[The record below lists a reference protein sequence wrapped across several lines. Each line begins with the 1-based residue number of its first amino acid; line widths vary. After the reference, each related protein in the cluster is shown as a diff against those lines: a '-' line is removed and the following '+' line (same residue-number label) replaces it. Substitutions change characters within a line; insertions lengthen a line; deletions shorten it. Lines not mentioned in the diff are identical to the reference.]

1 MNKMNALTITISNEN
16 VVDTAHE
23 LYISTANGVEDPN
36 DILKKQSKCVIA
48 LDSEYFKRDS
58 TVILNKYKEMLGNAK
73 YSIPTVDDLAHAI
86 FDINLDV
93 FRCMAMVIY
102 DHDDGLMCEAHH
114 NAIVECTRMGFDP
127 DENSDFFSEIYVSE
141 EHEVITSVAA
151 DLFNE
156 HAFELSRTIAE
167 TIEEVLDSNGCIYSP
182 SKLNASS
189 PYYQLYKL
197 NKENEVIPV
206 VNDCQEIL
214 IPELATITEQNP
226 DLRYMRLES
235 GISC

>member
-1 MNKMNALTITISNEN
+1 MNEINSLAITILDED
-16 VVDTAHE
+16 VVNTAHE
-23 LYISTANGVEDPN
+23 LYISTANGVEDPH
-36 DILKKQSKCVIA
+36 DILKEQSKCVVA
-48 LDSEYFKRDS
+48 LDSDYFERDS
-58 TVILNKYKEMLGNAK
+58 KVILKVYREMLGRAT
-73 YSIPTVDDLAHAI
+73 YSIPTVDELAHAI

-156 HAFELSRTIAE
+156 HTFQLSRTITE
-167 TIEEVLDSNGCIYSP
+167 TIEEVLDSNSCIYSP
-182 SKLNASS
+182 SKLHASS

-197 NKENEVIPV
+197 NKEDEVTPV